1 MDNKLEY
8 IPGDLVMVKESALQF
23 AKDKIFKVISS
34 LSGGFVKVVMLN
46 DSSTTYSIS
55 NNAVRPIPL
64 TSEILEKNGWV
75 KEVMSR
81 GVKNSHWVY
90 TKPDIEEYG
99 YFPIYIEKG
108 IGKEFDVYPFTG
120 NHVCK
125 QIAFI
130 KYVHELQHLLFGLG
144 LNSEMEV

>member
-34 LSGGFVKVVMLN
+34 LSGGFLKVVMLN

-64 TSEILEKNGWV
+64 TTEILEKNGW
-75 KEVMSR
+75 
-81 GVKNSHWVY
+81 Y
-90 TKPDIEEYG
+90 KPDGFDSYWLD
-99 YFPIYIEKG
+99 K
-108 IGKEFDVYPFTG
+108 IGLLQDGDVWNSALGSTKIDITLG
-120 NHVCK
+120 NI
-125 QIAFI
+125 Q
-130 KYVHELQHLLFGLG
+130 YVHELQHLFFGLG